1 MDLNPQ
7 TPEWSCSHGPYE
19 IADHC
24 ISTRSNVLILLA
36 AWLDSGKELEE
47 THDWSTLNYWAKRTR
62 PLWSNGNGDNDND
75 SDSSGE
81 EQHASIP
88 DSPSNE
94 TLVIICNR
102 TGQENGQTK
111 ILSLPSSLTDNR
123 LQGKRSPEAQ
133 PSSACNQLLVVLNSL
148 A

>member
-7 TPEWSCSHGPYE
+7 IPDWSSAQGPYE

-24 ISTRSNVLILLA
+24 ISTKSNLLILLN
-36 AWLDSGKELEE
+36 AWLDSGKALEE
-47 THDWSTLNYWAKRTR
+47 THDWSTLSYWAARTR
-62 PLWSNGNGDNDND
+62 PLWSNGNDEDNG

-81 EQHASIP
+81 EQDISTA
-88 DSPSNE
+88 DNE
-94 TLVIICNR
+94 TVVIICNR

-111 ILSLPSSLTDNR
+111 IFLLFFILTENR
-123 LQGKRSPEAQ
+123 LQEKHSPEAQ
-133 PSSACNQLLVVLNSL
+133 PSSACNQLPVVLSSL